1 LLRSELSR
9 RSPLPVIAPPPV
21 LCTDNGAMIAA
32 AGYQRLIAGE
42 RSGLAMDVEPG
53 LRIG

>member
-1 LLRSELSR
+1 
-9 RSPLPVIAPPPV
+9 VIAPPPV

-32 AGYQRLIAGE
+32 CGYYRVQAGNVAPLD
-42 RSGLAMDVEPG
+42 LDVEPG